1 MISIQILIAI
11 ISFGFLIFFHELF
24 HYLAARAVG
33 IKPKEFA
40 IGFGK
45 SFLVYQRKKFY
56 FWPKKGSEEFDLDE
70 ISYHIKLL
78 PLGGYV
84 LFERPIKN
92 EKGEMVIK
100 GDYQKIH
107 PLKRIFVSVAGPIG
121 NFLLAFIL
129 MMVLFTPY
137 MSPNPDGK
145 VVYVKENSIAETIGI
160 QPQDRIVR
168 FNDKDI
174 KSLKVVSEYVQSQES
189 LCIKWESGKSTKTE
203 CVDNNK
209 EKIGV
214 TFSMSIWQGIVF
226 TWNGFIDLI
235 QKYIVAFFEVLLH
248 LDIKDFNGP
257 IGTLDAIQQSVP
269 VWENFIGI
277 LVLIN
282 IALGSVNLLMPLTV
296 TDGGKII
303 VDLIS
308 LMRGKRSIDTKYLD
322 LISFALVASLFVITF
337 FLDIH
342 RIIDRIL

>member
-11 ISFGFLIFFHELF
+11 FSFGFLIFFHELF
-24 HYLAARAVG
+24 HYLAARAVR

-45 SFLVYQRKKFY
+45 SLLVYQRKKFY
-56 FWPKKGSEEFDLDE
+56 FWPKKGSERFDLDE

-84 LFERPIKN
+84 LFERPVKN

-121 NFLLAFIL
+121 NFLLAFVL
-129 MMVLFTPY
+129 MMVLFAPY
-137 MSPNPDGK
+137 MSTNPDGK

-168 FNDKDI
+168 FNDKNI
-174 KSLKVVSEYVQSQES
+174 ESLKVVSEYVQSQES
-189 LCIKWESGKSTKTE
+189 LCIKWETGKDIKTE

-214 TFSMSIWQGIVF
+214 TFSMSIWQGIAF
-226 TWNGFIDLI
+226 TWDGFTDLI
-235 QKYIVAFFEVLLH
+235 QKYITAFFEVLLH

-308 LMRGKRSIDTKYLD
+308 LIRGKRSIDTKYLD
-322 LISFALVASLFVITF
+322 LISFALVASLFAITF
-337 FLDIH
+337 FLDIN
-342 RIIDRIL
+342 RIIERIL